1 MEILKN
7 ATKIASKYGISFYK
21 FDPYLS
27 YVNNKLGLCIKLNTF
42 DYGYLTRNFTFENLK
57 DFEDFVKKYSYYKNK
72 LKCNSFIKFDDYM
85 LSNPKVLYDF
95 DEKLQV
101 EKENEIIEINAIID
115 CGLKFK
121 VSLQNLYEDRL
132 EQISKRNNIRAELEF
147 KLNEYKKNLYTY
159 YDKDYEE
166 TFMPMDTSYKSYQV
180 KTKKNLSSFDKVVG
194 TLESSN
200 NLLTA
205 KENMQNV
212 IEFLKDLEKDE
223 EYFSLIY
230 DMYLYKNKIATLEKM
245 NNFLIEMLN
254 SENKISYQEL
264 KEKLDIIK
272 TSIPF
277 NNTKQRYIDESF
289 LEIDEKYQGL
299 DEISVYNYYSYLNE
313 LPFEIL
319 KYKKSSFEI
328 PAYKDELKKQY
339 DLLSVDEKDNL
350 LLLFSPFR
358 NIINCITGAIL
369 NNELDN
375 FNFSL
380 FEDFYNEIVEIV
392 EKTENVIFAKKYFN
406 KINFASFAEFMDS
419 IIVVSNKIINIS
431 MNLKD
436 NANVWAY
443 IDSKDNYIVCYDTF
457 VKVDNISKINIKEG
471 SLVLF
476 SKKAIK
482 YKDSSSY
489 CLEIVDNEKCIL
501 IQNKNILKLND
512 ECLEVSEYKYDLDMM
527 CDLNIVKK
535 ISVDKTYKYLTY
547 DCYAKV
553 SDEIK

>member
-42 DYGYLTRNFTFENLK
+42 DYGYLTRNFTFDNLK

-95 DEKLQV
+95 DEKLQL

-180 KTKKNLSSFDKVVG
+180 KAKKNLSSFDKVVG
-194 TLESSN
+194 SLERSN

-205 KENMQNV
+205 KENMQHV

-230 DMYLYKNKIATLEKM
+230 DMYLYKNKIVILEKM
-245 NNFLIEMLN
+245 NTFLIEMLN

-277 NNTKQRYIDESF
+277 NNTKQRYIDECI
-289 LEIDEKYQGL
+289 LEIDDKYQGL
-299 DEISVYNYYSYLNE
+299 DEISVYNYYNYLNE
-313 LPFEIL
+313 LPFEVL
-319 KYKKSSFEI
+319 KYKESSFEI

-406 KINFASFAEFMDS
+406 KISFASFAEFMDS